1 MSPKKVS
8 NLSSCEPLKFK
19 LLIPIK
25 EFDSSSLDLESCYDY
40 CMEYFKYH
48 AKSFYFA
55 SRFLE
60 PEQRRQI
67 AALYAFC
74 RFADDLVDESYL
86 QPNEIA
92 SELDKLKEIILRL
105 REGEVISHPILFAF
119 RDTLLKHRIPV
130 KYLHELVDGVRMD
143 LTIKE
148 VKTVD
153 ELQLYCY
160 RVASVVGIMMCHI
173 FGVSVPEA
181 LDRAADLGVAMQ
193 LTNILRDVRKDFN
206 MGRIYLPREIR
217 EKFNVK
223 IDDFKINHVSSNLR
237 KLLKHQIAE
246 ARQWYKSAERGID
259 SLPPAAAF
267 TIRVA
272 SRVYGG
278 ILRAI
283 EKIDYQVLKHRAFV
297 PKWQKIKIL
306 IGLYLRY
313 KLFRKKTKHRKV
325 GKNNE

>member
-1 MSPKKVS
+1 M
-8 NLSSCEPLKFK
+8 SSCDPLKFK
-19 LLIPIK
+19 LLDLIK
-25 EFDSSSLDLESCYDY
+25 EFDSSSLDLDSCYDY
-40 CMEYFKYH
+40 CIEYFKFH

-60 PEQRRQI
+60 PEVRRQI

-74 RFADDLVDESYL
+74 RFTDDLVDESYL

-105 REGEVISHPILFAF
+105 KKGEVIPHPIFFAF
-119 RDTLLKHRIPV
+119 RDTLLRHHIPV
-130 KYLHELVDGVRMD
+130 KYLHELVEGVRMD

-173 FGVSVPEA
+173 FGVSVPET
-181 LDRAADLGVAMQ
+181 LNRAADLGVAMQ
-193 LTNILRDVRKDFN
+193 LTNILRDVGKDFN

-223 IDDFKINHVSSNLR
+223 VDDFKINDVSSNLR
-237 KLLKHQIAE
+237 TLLKHQIAE
-246 ARQWYKSAERGID
+246 ARRWYKSAERGID

-278 ILRAI
+278 ILKAI

-297 PKWQKIKIL
+297 PKWRKIKIL
-306 IGLYLRY
+306 VGLYLRY
-313 KLFRKKTKHRKV
+313 KFLRTRTKPRKV